1 MIYRKADHII
11 LWVLVTPLLSY
22 TAWTKLAV
30 VYTHTPLTGWALLDF
45 LRLHGGY
52 YGLILLWCTFLLRSS
67 QRPLPWRLAVL
78 ALATY
83 FIAADFAYSVTIL
96 HTGALAP
103 FDVAYYMGKAVNA
116 LQPPIQLMEWFTLAL
131 LPALFV
137 ALAALKWRQLHSG
150 GAAPSLRFSGVL
162 VPLLLTAL
170 LVPPL
175 HPQLELN
182 TARPSYAYQI
192 IEFLRQRTMLA
203 EAHAE
208 ELPPA
213 LPLSLQTAP
222 TQPRNLV
229 IIALESVGAQATGL
243 NNPALQD
250 VTPFLNELARTSWVA
265 QQAYTVTPHTSKA
278 LVAINCGRQP
288 YPRHPIFEST
298 YGLDT
303 PCLAHLLR
311 EKGFSTAFFQSPTEH
326 FENRRG
332 LVTNL
337 GFAEFFPGDDM
348 NKDGFQLANYF
359 GYEDN
364 ILLQPSD
371 HWIRRQTTP
380 FFAFYLTGT
389 THHPYWVPDRYGYHA
404 FVKDDPEL
412 NRYLNAVHYLDRFT
426 RNLFEQYRQAGLY
439 ENTVFVIVGD
449 HGEGLGQHNRLQ
461 HNASLYQ
468 EVMQVPLLIHAPGL
482 RLQGQDGIASQ
493 LDILPS
499 ALDLLGFQW
508 QGETDGFAVTRP
520 GAQRDAAI
528 ANCWYDNWCLART
541 DGRYKYIYNFNQK
554 VEEVYDLQ
562 ADPQERRN
570 IAAQFPEQA
579 KQWRAE
585 LLTRHERELRR
596 WHTHLSQRDEDYW
609 DNRGATL
616 GSSVQLLKLAQDD
629 PRRVQQAM
637 Q

>member
-1 MIYRKADHII
+1 MLLRKTDHFI
-11 LWVLVTPLLSY
+11 LWAVLTPLLSY
-22 TAWTKLAV
+22 TAWTKWAV
-30 VYTHTPLTGWALLDF
+30 VHSHTPLTGWALLDF

-52 YGLILLWCTFLLRSS
+52 YGLILLWSALLLRAGE
-67 QRPLPWRLAVL
+67 RPRPWRLTVL
-78 ALATY
+78 VLVS
-83 FIAADFAYSVTIL
+83 FFVAADFSYSIAIF

-103 FDVAYYMGKAVNA
+103 FDVAYYMGKAVGRLPSSIPA
-116 LQPPIQLMEWFTLAL
+116 TEWLTLAF
-131 LPALFV
+131 LPTLFI
-137 ALAALKWRQLHSG
+137 ALAALKWRQLRRS
-150 GAAPSLRFSGVL
+150 PTSVSLRFNGAL
-162 VPLLLTAL
+162 AALLLAAL

-182 TARPSYAYQI
+182 TARPSYAFQI
-192 IEFLRQRTMLA
+192 TEFLRQRTVLA

-208 ELPPA
+208 EPAA
-213 LPLSLQTAP
+213 LPLRLQSAP
-222 TQPRNLV
+222 IQPRNLV

-243 NNPALQD
+243 NNPAMRD

-298 YGLDT
+298 YGLDR

-311 EKGFSTAFFQSPTEH
+311 EKGFNTAFFQSPTEH
-326 FENRRG
+326 FENRRS

-348 NKDGFQLANYF
+348 NKNGFQLANYF

-389 THHPYWVPDRYGYHA
+389 THHPYWVPDRYGFHE

-426 RNLFEQYRQAGLY
+426 RNLIEQYRQAGLY

-482 RLQGQDGIASQ
+482 RLQGQGDIASQ

-508 QGETDGFAVTRP
+508 QGETDGFALTAP
-520 GAQRDAAI
+520 YAQRDAAT
-528 ANCWYDNWCLART
+528 ANCWYDNWCLARA

-562 ADPQERRN
+562 ADPQERSN
-570 IAAQFPEQA
+570 IAAQFPELV

-585 LLTRHERELRR
+585 LLARHERELRR
-596 WHTHLSQRDEDYW
+596 WHTHLSQLDEDYW

-629 PRRVQQAM
+629 PRRELLSTQ
-637 Q
+637 